1 MKTRH
6 LLYIVAGVSTL
17 WACVNAREN
26 AAPVEEERIPISF
39 YGTIGPETKADAN
52 GFQTGDRLGVYVVNY
67 DHEGNPGELKP
78 KGNQVTNVAYTKEA
92 TWVPDYEVYYKDK
105 STHVDFYGYYPYV
118 SSLESVTAIPFE
130 VKEEQDK
137 VGTETAMGAYE
148 ASDFLWAKREDV
160 SPSASAVVL
169 PFKHRMSQVAVT
181 LVEGTGFNG
190 TWNSLSKQVLVTGVK
205 RNALIDLRTGTVT
218 PTGQVSARNTVPY
231 FFDNA
236 FRAIVVPQDMAANA
250 PLFTITIDGIPYT
263 YREAD
268 AFSYLQGK
276 RHNFEITVNKKAD
289 GTYEFSSNSTILP
302 WDDDSRELYLT
313 SKAYVVVELTGAS
326 TDTYD
331 ELTTKLTEMGISLSD
346 VKNLKLTG
354 RMSIF
359 DFRPILNS
367 QLVALNLSE
376 IQGIDYDK
384 NTYNNENRSWYYLI
398 NGNNLRGYI
407 PDVRYY
413 CETDYYFPLEGL
425 TSLKTIIFPENATI
439 LDGSLNGTTLSGA
452 VQLPAGLKEL
462 NLRFE
467 ETNITSINL
476 PSALIR
482 IGSSV
487 FNGCK
492 YLSMNLILPKGLI
505 SIGDSAFRSCSGLTG
520 QLILPDTLEEIGGSV
535 FYECSGLTG
544 RLVIPPKITIIPN
557 RAFYGCRALTGLSL
571 HSGITKIDERAFS
584 SCSNMRGELYLPQ
597 GIVSL
602 GFGAFSSTKFSGE
615 LLIPEGIAAI
625 PESCFTS
632 NEFTEIVLPAELMV
646 IHSYAFSNNTSLKS
660 IKSYAQDPPITQAG
674 SFSNHATVY
683 VDVPNQR
690 AVSDYYSAPGW
701 SSFSNIRAQK
711 DFAVDTDRIE
721 ALNEPY
727 TTQVKLE
734 AGELAAWSVALS
746 EGASEW
752 ITVSPESGTGPA
764 TLTVT
769 LAELPNLYSWQ
780 TEGRRATITYV
791 LTGENYTDKT
801 DVAQYNYTPDYNDSY
816 DLPFEDALDG
826 QRVGDNQLFRV
837 WRHTHG
843 AGIPIVFL
851 GDGFSASEISKGN
864 YMQYM
869 KKAIRYFFD
878 PEPYRSYKHFFDVYV
893 LVGMSDKKGIGN
905 GKKPKKPK
913 FGTSFGEDDVL
924 LTDPESIFTNPAI
937 VALGL
942 DLAKTTFVVITNE
955 IGNEGLTVLLENG
968 CTVSYCPL
976 SEFSFPNDFGGTIQF
991 EAGGRGFGRLGD
1003 ERVSKDEKPG
1013 NDQLNGLKLGHL
1025 KNWYANLS
1033 ESGSMGSV
1041 PWKHLFEDPFYKNIV
1056 DVYEGGM
1063 GYTQGVYHSEAN
1075 SLMYDKKA
1083 YYNTISRE
1091 AIVRRIM
1098 ELAGEEFSFESFK
1111 ANDVTQ
1117 PHNEIRENGGL

>member
-1 MKTRH
+1 MKKRH

-118 SSLESVTAIPFE
+118 SNLESVTAIPFE

-218 PTGQVSARNTVPY
+218 PTGAVSARNTVPY
-231 FFDNA
+231 FFDDA
-236 FRAIVVPQDMAANA
+236 FRAIVVPQAMDADA

-289 GTYEFSSNSTILP
+289 GTYEFSSTSSIRP

-313 SKAYVVVELTGAS
+313 SKSYVVVELTGAS
-326 TDTYD
+326 TGTYD
-331 ELTTKLTEMGISLSD
+331 ELTAKLTEMGISLSD

-354 RMSIF
+354 RLSGYEF
-359 DFRPILNS
+359 YPINNS
-367 QLVALNLSE
+367 HIEALNLSE
-376 IQGIDYDK
+376 IQGNNNSNWHYYDYGETGYTIDLYH
-384 NTYNNENRSWYYLI
+384 
-398 NGNNLRGYI
+398 
-407 PDVRYY
+407 
-413 CETDYYFPLEGL
+413 L
-425 TSLKTIIFPENATI
+425 TSLKTIMFPENATR
-439 LDGSLNGTTLSGA
+439 LYGSLEGTSLSGA
-452 VQLPAGLKEL
+452 IQLPAGLNVL
-462 NLRFE
+462 NLRFAR
-467 ETNITSINL
+467 TNITSVNL
-476 PSALIR
+476 PSSLTT
-482 IGSSV
+482 IGSDV
-487 FNGCK
+487 FRDCK
-492 YLSMNLILPKGLI
+492 YLSMNLILPKGLM
-505 SIGDSAFRSCSGLTG
+505 SIGSSAFSSCSGLTG
-520 QLILPDTLEEIGGSV
+520 QLILPDTLEEIGDWAFSS
-535 FYECSGLTG
+535 CSGLTG
-544 RLVIPPKITIIPN
+544 RLVIPPKISTIQYYS
-557 RAFYGCRALTGLSL
+557 FYNCSSLSGLSL
-571 HSGITKIDERAFS
+571 HDGITSIEGYAFAYCHS
-584 SCSNMRGELYLPQ
+584 LGGELYLPK
-597 GIVSL
+597 GLVSL
-602 GFGAFSSTKFSGE
+602 GEYAFYYTSFSGE
-615 LLIPEGIAAI
+615 LVIPEGISSI
-625 PESCFTS
+625 PGYCFRNYYDNTYGGY
-632 NEFTEIVLPAELMV
+632 TEIVLPAELMA
-646 IHSYAFSNNTSLKS
+646 IGEGAFSSHNNIKS
-660 IKSYAQDPPITQAG
+660 IKSYAQDPPAMQNG
-674 SFSNHATVY
+674 VFSTYSAH

-721 ALNEPY
+721 ALNDAY

-769 LAELPNLYSWQ
+769 LAELPNQSYW
-780 TEGRRATITYV
+780 TEEGRRATITYV

-801 DVAQYNYTPDYNDSY
+801 DVIQYNYTPNNNGSY

-837 WRHTHG
+837 WHHTHG

-851 GDGFSASEISKGN
+851 GDGFSASEISGGK
-864 YMQYM
+864 YLQYM

-878 PEPYRSYKHFFDVYV
+878 PEPYHSYKHFFDVYV

-905 GKKPKKPK
+905 AKKPKNPK
-913 FGTSFGEDDVL
+913 FGTSFGENNEL
-924 LTDPESIFTNPAI
+924 LTNPEEIFTNPAI
-937 VALGL
+937 AALGL
-942 DLAKTTFVVITNE
+942 DLSKTTFVVITNAVSD
-955 IGNEGLTVLLENG
+955 EGFSILYENG

-976 SEFSFPNDFGGTIQF
+976 SYTDNYPNDFGGNVQF
-991 EAGGRGFGRLGD
+991 EAGGRGFGHLGD
-1003 ERVSKDEKPG
+1003 ERVSKDDKPG

-1025 KNWYANLS
+1025 KNWYPNLS

-1041 PWKHLFEDPFYKNIV
+1041 PWEHLFEDSFYNDIV
-1056 DVYEGGM
+1056 DIYEGGM
-1063 GYTQGVYHSEAN
+1063 GYTQGVYRSEAN
-1075 SLMYDKKA
+1075 SCMSNKIA
-1083 YYNTISRE
+1083 YYNTVSRE

-1098 ELAGEEFSFESFK
+1098 ELSGEEFSFESFK

-1117 PHNEIRENGGL
+1117 PHNETRVNGGL

>member
-118 SSLESVTAIPFE
+118 SNLESVTAIPFE

-205 RNALIDLRTGTVT
+205 RNALINLRTGTVT
-218 PTGQVSARNTVPY
+218 PTGAVSARNTVPY
-231 FFDNA
+231 FFDDA
-236 FRAIVVPQDMAANA
+236 FRAIVVPQAMDADA
-250 PLFTITIDGIPYT
+250 PLFTITIDGIPYIYKEGT
-263 YREAD
+263 

-289 GTYEFSSNSTILP
+289 GTYEFSSTSTIRP

-313 SKAYVVVELTGAS
+313 SKSYVVVELTGAS

-331 ELTTKLTEMGISLSD
+331 EITAKLTEMGISLSD

-354 RMSIF
+354 RLSGYEF
-359 DFRPILNS
+359 YPILNS
-367 QLVALNLSE
+367 HIEALNLSE
-376 IQGIDYDK
+376 IQGNNNSNWHYYDYGETGYTIDL
-384 NTYNNENRSWYYLI
+384 T
-398 NGNNLRGYI
+398 
-407 PDVRYY
+407 
-413 CETDYYFPLEGL
+413 GL
-425 TSLKTIIFPENATI
+425 TSLKTIMFPENATR
-439 LDGSLNGTTLSGA
+439 LHGSLEGTSLSGA
-452 VQLPAGLKEL
+452 IQLPAGLNVL
-462 NLRFE
+462 DLRFAR
-467 ETNITSINL
+467 TNITSINL
-476 PSALIR
+476 PSSLTI
-482 IGSSV
+482 IDDDV
-487 FNGCK
+487 FRDCK

-505 SIGDSAFRSCSGLTG
+505 AIGQCAFYGCDGLTG
-520 QLILPDTLEEIGGSV
+520 QLILPDTMEYIGPRA
-535 FYECSGLTG
+535 FSGCRLLTG
-544 RLVIPPKITIIPN
+544 RLIIPPKINHIWNDT
-557 RAFYGCRALTGLSL
+557 FSGCYNLSGLSL
-571 HSGITKIDERAFS
+571 HDGIEGIDNNAFRY
-584 SCSNMRGELYLPQ
+584 CSNMRGDLNLPR
-597 GIVSL
+597 SL
-602 GFGAFSSTKFSGE
+602 VHLGSEAFYYTSFSGN
-615 LLIPEGIAAI
+615 LVIPIDITTIPDLCFAI
-625 PESCFTS
+625 DYQHSQGFS
-632 NEFTEIVLPAELMV
+632 EIVLPEGLVAIGEF
-646 IHSYAFSNNTSLKS
+646 AFHNSVNCG
-660 IKSYAQDPPITQAG
+660 IKCYAQEPPALRNNSLDFDNIL
-674 SFSNHATVY
+674 Y

-701 SSFSNIRAQK
+701 SSFSNIRTHK

-721 ALNEPY
+721 ALNDAY

-746 EGASEW
+746 EGSSEW

-769 LAELPNLYSWQ
+769 LAELPDQSEWVR
-780 TEGRRATITYV
+780 EGRSAIITYV

-801 DVAQYNYTPDYNDSY
+801 DVVQYNYTPNGNDYY
-816 DLPFEDALDG
+816 LPFEDALDG
-826 QRVGDNQLFRV
+826 QRVGDNKLFRV
-837 WRHTHG
+837 WHHTHG

-851 GDGFSASEISKGN
+851 GDGFSASEISEGK
-864 YMQYM
+864 YLQYM

-878 PEPYRSYKHFFDVYV
+878 PEPYHSYKHFFDVYV

-905 GKKPKKPK
+905 AKTPKNPK
-913 FGTSFGEDDVL
+913 FGTSFGENNEL
-924 LTDPESIFTNPAI
+924 LTNPEEIFTNPAI
-937 VALGL
+937 AALGL
-942 DLAKTTFVVITNE
+942 DLSKTTFVVITNAVSD
-955 IGNEGLTVLLENG
+955 EGFSILYENG
-968 CTVSYCPL
+968 CSVSYCPL
-976 SEFSFPNDFGGTIQF
+976 SNTTDYPYDFGGNVQF
-991 EAGGRGFGRLGD
+991 EAGGRGFGHLGD
-1003 ERVSKDEKPG
+1003 ERVSKDDKPG

-1025 KNWYANLS
+1025 KNWYPNLS

-1041 PWKHLFEDPFYKNIV
+1041 PWEHLFEDSFYNDIV
-1056 DVYEGGM
+1056 DIYEGGM
-1063 GYTQGVYHSEAN
+1063 GYTQGVYRSEAN
-1075 SLMYDKKA
+1075 SCMSNKIA
-1083 YYNTISRE
+1083 YYNTVSRE

-1098 ELAGEEFSFESFK
+1098 ELSGEEFSFESFK

-1117 PHNEIRENGGL
+1117 PHNETRVNGGL